1 MTTPGPPVPPDD
13 LPRSPSG
20 RVPRWVIDDAAAR
33 ATGVAAPGTSWL
45 PGELPPPSSVPPP
58 PPPARDT
65 YPMPGPAPSFPAVP
79 PAYPTAA
86 PSYPHVPLGRAD
98 GPWREPPR
106 PTRSFSLGRTLRL
119 LVVGLVIVGMVAGLT
134 GRLRDLGF
142 TLRPEDL
149 VADDGARVTYGVPV
163 DWPSPARGASPTP
176 LASPPVVANPSPS
189 YAFVRTQ
196 ADGVRPVAFDP
207 CRPVTYVVRTDGQ
220 PEGADRLIAEAVAQV
235 SQATGLVFVAE
246 GVTSEAPQPERPPTD
261 FERYGDRWSPVLI
274 AWQTEAEEPALAGS
288 TVGQGGGTSV
298 SRGTV
303 VGTTTPEVFVTGQVV
318 LDSEDLGR
326 LMRQGAEGESAV
338 RAVIMHELA
347 HVVGLDHVADSSQ
360 LMNPTQMRGVQT
372 FADGDLTG
380 LAALGAGECVP
391 GL

>member
-20 RVPRWVIDDAAAR
+20 RIPRWVIDDAAAR
-33 ATGVAAPGTSWL
+33 PTRVAAPGTSWL
-45 PGELPPPSSVPPP
+45 PGEVPPRPPSGDPF
-58 PPPARDT
+58 
-65 YPMPGPAPSFPAVP
+65 PMPGPAPSHPDAWRS
-79 PAYPTAA
+79 A
-86 PSYPHVPLGRAD
+86 PR
-98 GPWREPPR
+98 REPAPR
-106 PTRSFSLGRTLRL
+106 PGFSLGRTLRL

-163 DWPSPARGASPTP
+163 DWPSPARGASPRP
-176 LASPPVVANPSPS
+176 LATPPVVANPSPS

-196 ADGVRPVAFDP
+196 VDGVRPVAFDP

-261 FERYGDRWSPVLI
+261 LERYGDRWSPVLI

-288 TVGQGGGTSV
+288 TVGQGGSTSV

-326 LMRQGAEGESAV
+326 LLRQGVAGESAV
-338 RAVIMHELA
+338 RAVMMHELA

-360 LMNPTQMRGVQT
+360 LMNPTQMRGVQS

>member
-13 LPRSPSG
+13 LPRSPTG

-33 ATGVAAPGTSWL
+33 TTGVAAPGTSWL
-45 PGELPPPSSVPPP
+45 PGELPPPSSAPSPPP
-58 PPPARDT
+58 PVRDT
-65 YPMPGPAPSFPAVP
+65 YPMPGPAPSYPAVP
-79 PAYPTAA
+79 PAYPTA
-86 PSYPHVPLGRAD
+86 PSYVALGRAD

-106 PTRSFSLGRTLRL
+106 PAPSFSLGRTLRL

-134 GRLRDLGF
+134 GRLRDLGY

-149 VADDGARVTYGVPV
+149 AADDGGRVTYGVPV
-163 DWPSPARGASPTP
+163 DWPSPARGVSPTP
-176 LASPPVVANPSPS
+176 LGTPPVVATPNDS

-207 CRPVTYVVRTDGQ
+207 CRPIPYVVRVAGQ
-220 PEGADRLIAEAVAQV
+220 PEGADRLLAEAVAQV
-235 SQATGLVFVAE
+235 SRATGLVFVAE
-246 GVTSEAPQPERPPTD
+246 GETSETPDPERPPTD
-261 FERYGDRWSPVLI
+261 VARYGDRWSPVLI
-274 AWQTEAEEPALAGS
+274 GWQTEAEDPSLAGS
-288 TVGQGGGTSV
+288 VVGQGGSTSV
-298 SRGTV
+298 SRSTLLGA
-303 VGTTTPEVFVTGQVV
+303 GTPEVFVTGQVV

-326 LMRQGAEGESAV
+326 LMRQGPTGESAV
-338 RAVIMHELA
+338 RAVLMHELA

-391 GL
+391 GI